1 MQQHQL
7 KGSVMLFTCALIWG
21 LAFVAQS
28 VGADHVGAFT
38 FNGIRSLIGAV
49 FLVPC
54 TILLDHLAGKPLSLW
69 GTDNKA
75 ERQDLITGG
84 IVCGIVLTI
93 ASTLQQ
99 IGIGYTSVG
108 KAGFITTLYIVIV
121 PLLGLLFRKPV
132 TKLQWSSVALAAV
145 GMYFICITQSFSVNY
160 GDMIIL
166 ACACFFAVHILVIQ
180 RFAALVD
187 GVRMSLLQFAVC
199 GILSLPAIFFY
210 ETPEWSALSQAL
222 PPILYAGVMSCGI
235 AYTLQILG
243 QKYVNVVLASIIL
256 SMESVFSV
264 LAGWLLLGQ
273 QLTLREIGGC
283 ALVFIAILLAQLP
296 PRRQ

>member
-1 MQQHQL
+1 MT
-7 KGSVMLFTCALIWG
+7 GWPASLFL
-21 LAFVAQS
+21 F
-28 VGADHVGAFT
+28 
-38 FNGIRSLIGAV
+38 
-49 FLVPC
+49 
-54 TILLDHLAGKPLSLW
+54 
-69 GTDNKA
+69 DNKT

-121 PLLGLLFRKPV
+121 PLFGLIVHKAV
-132 TKLQWSSVALAAV
+132 TRLQWLSVLIAAA
-145 GMYFICITQSFSVNY
+145 GMYFICINENFSVNY
-160 GDMIIL
+160 GDMIIF
-166 ACACFFAVHILVIQ
+166 ACACFFALHIITIE
-180 RFAALVD
+180 RFSVLVD

-210 ETPEWSALSQAL
+210 ETPTWKALEAAWL
-222 PPILYAGVMSCGI
+222 PILYAGVMSCGI

-243 QKYVNVVLASIIL
+243 QKYVNVILASIIL

-273 QLTLREIGGC
+273 QLSLRELGGC
-283 ALVFIAILLAQLP
+283 GLVFVAILLAQLP
-296 PRRQ
+296 PKRQ

>member
-7 KGSVMLFTCALIWG
+7 KGNLMLFFCALIWG

-38 FNGIRSLIGAV
+38 FNGIRSLVGAV
-49 FLVPC
+49 FLIPC
-54 TILLDHLAGKPLSLW
+54 VAFFDRLAGKPFSFW
-69 GTDNKA
+69 GTDNKT

-84 IVCGIVLTI
+84 IVCGIVLTV

-99 IGIGYTSVG
+99 IGIGHTSVG

-121 PLLGLLFRKPV
+121 PLLGLIAGKPV
-132 TKLQWSSVALAAV
+132 TRLQWLSVIIAAA
-145 GMYFICITQSFSVNY
+145 GMYFICITESFSVNY
-160 GDMIIL
+160 GDMIIF
-166 ACACFFAVHILVIQ
+166 ACACFFALHIIAIQ
-180 RFAALVD
+180 RFAVMVD

-210 ETPEWSALSQAL
+210 ETPTWEALEAAWL
-222 PPILYAGVMSCGI
+222 PIMYAGVMSCGI

-243 QKYVNVVLASIIL
+243 QKYVNVILASIIL

-264 LAGWLLLGQ
+264 LSGWLLLGE
-273 QLTLREIGGC
+273 QLSLREISGC
-283 ALVFIAILLAQLP
+283 GLVFAAILLAQMP
-296 PRRQ
+296 SKRQ

>member
-7 KGSVMLFTCALIWG
+7 KGSLMLFFCALIWG

-38 FNGIRSLIGAV
+38 FNGIRSLIGAA
-49 FLVPC
+49 FLIPC
-54 TILLDHLAGKPLSLW
+54 AAFFDRLAGKPFSIW
-69 GTDNKA
+69 GTDNKT

-121 PLLGLLFRKPV
+121 PLFGLIVHKTV
-132 TKLQWSSVALAAV
+132 TRLQWLSVLIAAA
-145 GMYFICITQSFSVNY
+145 GMYFICINENFSVNY
-160 GDMIIL
+160 GDIIIF
-166 ACACFFAVHILVIQ
+166 ACACFFALHIITIE
-180 RFAALVD
+180 RFSVLVD

-210 ETPEWSALSQAL
+210 ETPTWEALEPAWL
-222 PPILYAGVMSCGI
+222 PILYAGVMSCGI

-243 QKYVNVVLASIIL
+243 QKYVNVILASIIL

-273 QLTLREIGGC
+273 QLSLRELGGC
-283 ALVFIAILLAQLP
+283 GLVFVAILLAQLP
-296 PRRQ
+296 PKRQ

>member
-7 KGSVMLFTCALIWG
+7 KGSLMLFFCALIWG

-38 FNGIRSLIGAV
+38 FNGIRSLVGAV
-49 FLVPC
+49 FLIPC
-54 TILLDHLAGKPLSLW
+54 VAFFDRLAGKPFSFW
-69 GTDNKA
+69 GTDNKT

-84 IVCGIVLTI
+84 IVCGIVLTV

-99 IGIGYTSVG
+99 IGIGHTSVG

-121 PLLGLLFRKPV
+121 PLLGLIAGKPV
-132 TKLQWSSVALAAV
+132 TRLQWLSVIIAAA
-145 GMYFICITQSFSVNY
+145 GMYFICITESFSVNY
-160 GDMIIL
+160 GDMIIF
-166 ACACFFAVHILVIQ
+166 ACACFFALHIIAIQ
-180 RFAALVD
+180 RFAVMAD

-210 ETPEWSALSQAL
+210 ETPTWEALEAAWL
-222 PPILYAGVMSCGI
+222 PIMYAGVMSCGI

-243 QKYVNVVLASIIL
+243 QKYVNVILASIIL

-264 LAGWLLLGQ
+264 LSGWLLLGE
-273 QLTLREIGGC
+273 QLSLREISGC
-283 ALVFIAILLAQLP
+283 GLVFAAILLAQMP
-296 PRRQ
+296 SKRQ